1 VRKLDVDIVFIWAKP
16 VVEEHF
22 HGRGQSRAAADTT
35 CSKKDT
41 LTKMIMTA
49 MMGGGGGGGGDA
61 VDEGNTPSPNIRF
74 CIPPRAWL
82 SCSMASLRILHV
94 ITGISSSSRSINN
107 IIIISSSRSINIIII
122 SSSSSSRNI
131 NIIIIIIISSSIYLN
146 RTISDATC
154 SVLAAIL
161 RSSLPQ
167 QARYKRG

>member
-1 VRKLDVDIVFIWAKP
+1 MRKLDVDIVFIWAKP
-16 VVEEHF
+16 VVEEHL

-94 ITGISSSSRSINN
+94 ITGISSSSRSINI

-122 SSSSSSRNI
+122 IISSSRGI
-131 NIIIIIIISSSIYLN
+131 NIIIISSSSSSIYLN